1 MTEQQR
7 LLEEC
12 RQVAE
17 EAAMAG
23 GQVLLAHR
31 YAPLEIEHKD
41 RQEVVTNVDRL
52 SDEAIC
58 ALLRRA
64 FPKHAMVSE
73 ESGVQDS
80 ASPYRWIVDPLDG
93 TESYIRGQHFSAVT
107 IALTYANETVL
118 GVVYNPFHN
127 ELYTALADGPTTVN
141 GHPVQVT
148 SEAELSQSRLIL
160 DYSPRD
166 NLRQRLNNLEWD
178 RGIKQMMRFGGS
190 FALNVCQV
198 AKGAADGYFYSR
210 MRNRVKSWDMAA
222 AALLVQRAGGCVLD
236 RQGQPLNTLEPQGF
250 VLCYNAKLA
259 LERLCWE

>member
-52 SDEAIC
+52 SDETIC

-64 FPKHAMVSE
+64 FPKHAIVSE
-73 ESGVQDS
+73 ESGVQNS

-118 GVVYNPFHN
+118 GVVYHPLHD

-148 SEAELSQSRLIL
+148 SEVELSQARLIL
-160 DYSPRD
+160 D
-166 NLRQRLNNLEWD
+166 
-178 RGIKQMMRFGGS
+178 
-190 FALNVCQV
+190 
-198 AKGAADGYFYSR
+198 
-210 MRNRVKSWDMAA
+210 
-222 AALLVQRAGGCVLD
+222 
-236 RQGQPLNTLEPQGF
+236 
-250 VLCYNAKLA
+250 
-259 LERLCWE
+259 